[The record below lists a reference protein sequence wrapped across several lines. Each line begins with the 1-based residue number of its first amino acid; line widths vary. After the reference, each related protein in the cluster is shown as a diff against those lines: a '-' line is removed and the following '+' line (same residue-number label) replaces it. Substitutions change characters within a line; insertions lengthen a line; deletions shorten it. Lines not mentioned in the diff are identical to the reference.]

1 MAFAGIVTS
10 LSGGSYATEISGIIG
25 GLNGENAHKLDIL
38 PGIRVDSQPYSPGL
52 AIWLLS
58 YMMSMTPQQ
67 QCFTVS
73 PFTVLLFASA
83 KRHNHM
89 TA

>member
-1 MAFAGIVTS
+1 MAFAGIA
-10 LSGGSYATEISGIIG
+10 GGSYATEISGIIG

-83 KRHNHM
+83 KRHNHI